1 MSPFDCGS
9 GVTQAGEVGGEGV
22 RNATS
27 ATAAATAQAER
38 AVGEAG
44 EAVQQT
50 ARQALSQASDVA
62 DDMLAAGRH
71 AVQAAT
77 RQVDEQPLMG
87 GDRWLRPWLHRELV
101 DTRAP
106 VSR

>member
-1 MSPFDCGS
+1 MEDESFQS
-9 GVTQAGEVGGEGV
+9 GVTQAGEAVGEGV

-27 ATAAATAQAER
+27 ATAVATAQAER

-50 ARQALSQASDVA
+50 ARQALSQASDVT

-71 AVQAAT
+71 AVQVAT
-77 RQVDEQPLMG
+77 RQVDEQPLMAVIAG
-87 GDRWLRPWLHRELV
+87 FALGYIASWLIHGRR
-101 DTRAP
+101 
-106 VSR
+106 

>member
-1 MSPFDCGS
+1 MSMEDESFQS
-9 GVTQAGEVGGEGV
+9 GVTQAGEAVGEGV

-27 ATAAATAQAER
+27 ATEAATGQAER
-38 AVGEAG
+38 TVGEAG

-50 ARQALSQASDVA
+50 ARQALSQASDVT

-77 RQVDEQPLMG
+77 RQVDGQPLMAVIAG
-87 GDRWLRPWLHRELV
+87 FALGYIASWLIHGRR
-101 DTRAP
+101 
-106 VSR
+106 

>member
-1 MSPFDCGS
+1 MENKSVHS
-9 GVTQAGEVGGEGV
+9 GVTQAGEAVGEGV

-50 ARQALSQASDVA
+50 ARQALFQASDVA
-62 DDMLAAGRH
+62 DDMLAAGRRGPSCN
-71 AVQAAT
+71 ASSRRAAAH
-77 RQVDEQPLMG
+77 G

>member
-1 MSPFDCGS
+1 MENKTVQS
-9 GVTQAGEVGGEGV
+9 GVTQAGEAVGEGV

-27 ATAAATAQAER
+27 ATAAATGQAER
-38 AVGEAG
+38 AG

-50 ARQALSQASDVA
+50 ARRALFQASDVA

-77 RQVDEQPLMG
+77 RQVDEQPLMAVIAG
-87 GDRWLRPWLHRELV
+87 FALGYIASWLIHGRR
-101 DTRAP
+101 
-106 VSR
+106 

>member
-1 MSPFDCGS
+1 MSMEDKSVHS
-9 GVTQAGEVGGEGV
+9 GVAQAGEAVGEGV

-27 ATAAATAQAER
+27 GTAAATAQAEK

-50 ARQALSQASDVA
+50 ARQALSQVSDVA

-77 RQVDEQPLMG
+77 RQVDEQPLMAVIAG
-87 GDRWLRPWLHRELV
+87 FALGYIASWLIHGRR
-101 DTRAP
+101 
-106 VSR
+106 

>member
-1 MSPFDCGS
+1 MENESVQS
-9 GVTQAGEVGGEGV
+9 GVTQAGEAVGEGL

-27 ATAAATAQAER
+27 VTAAATGQAER
-38 AVGEAG
+38 AVGEVG

-50 ARQALSQASDVA
+50 ARQALSQASDVT

-77 RQVDEQPLMG
+77 RRVDEQPLMAVIAG
-87 GDRWLRPWLHRELV
+87 FALGYIASWLIHGRR
-101 DTRAP
+101 
-106 VSR
+106 

>member
-1 MSPFDCGS
+1 MENKTVQS
-9 GVTQAGEVGGEGV
+9 GVTQAGEAVGEGV

-27 ATAAATAQAER
+27 ATAAATGQAER
-38 AVGEAG
+38 AG

-62 DDMLAAGRH
+62 DDLLAAGRH

-77 RQVDEQPLMG
+77 RQVDEQPLMEVIAG
-87 GDRWLRPWLHRELV
+87 FALGYIASWLIHGRR
-101 DTRAP
+101 
-106 VSR
+106 

>member
-1 MSPFDCGS
+1 MSMENKTVQS
-9 GVTQAGEVGGEGV
+9 GVTQAGEAVGEGV

-27 ATAAATAQAER
+27 ATAAATGQAER
-38 AVGEAG
+38 AG

-62 DDMLAAGRH
+62 DDLLAAGRH

-77 RQVDEQPLMG
+77 RQVDEQPLMAVIAG
-87 GDRWLRPWLHRELV
+87 FALGYIASWLIHGRR
-101 DTRAP
+101 
-106 VSR
+106 

>member
-1 MSPFDCGS
+1 MEDKTVQS
-9 GVTQAGEVGGEGV
+9 GVTQAGEAVGEGV

-50 ARQALSQASDVA
+50 ARQALSQVSDVA

-77 RQVDEQPLMG
+77 HQVDE
-87 GDRWLRPWLHRELV
+87 
-101 DTRAP
+101 
-106 VSR
+106 

>member
-1 MSPFDCGS
+1 MENKSVQS
-9 GVTQAGEVGGEGV
+9 GVAQAGKAVGEGL

-27 ATAAATAQAER
+27 GTAAATGRAER

-62 DDMLAAGRH
+62 DDMLAVGRH

-77 RQVDEQPLMG
+77 RQVDEQPLMAVIAG
-87 GDRWLRPWLHRELV
+87 FALGYIASWLIHGRR
-101 DTRAP
+101 
-106 VSR
+106 

>member
-1 MSPFDCGS
+1 MENKSVHS
-9 GVTQAGEVGGEGV
+9 GVTQAGVAVGEGV

-50 ARQALSQASDVA
+50 ARQACP
-62 DDMLAAGRH
+62 R
-71 AVQAAT
+71 
-77 RQVDEQPLMG
+77 
-87 GDRWLRPWLHRELV
+87 
-101 DTRAP
+101 
-106 VSR
+106 

>member
-1 MSPFDCGS
+1 MSMENKTVQS
-9 GVTQAGEVGGEGV
+9 GVTQAGEAVGEGV

-27 ATAAATAQAER
+27 ATAAATGQAER

-62 DDMLAAGRH
+62 DDLLAARRD
-71 AVQAAT
+71 AVHAAT
-77 RQVDEQPLMG
+77 RKVDEQPLMAVIAG
-87 GDRWLRPWLHRELV
+87 FALGYIASWLIHGRR
-101 DTRAP
+101 
-106 VSR
+106 

>member
-1 MSPFDCGS
+1 MTMENKSVHS
-9 GVTQAGEVGGEGV
+9 GVTQAGEAVGEAV

-71 AVQAAT
+71 AVQATT
-77 RQVDEQPLMG
+77 RQVDEQPLMAVIAG
-87 GDRWLRPWLHRELV
+87 FALGYIASWLIHGRR
-101 DTRAP
+101 
-106 VSR
+106 